1 MRHSAARIGEK
12 PRQVIRFRVPTDDT
26 TTTTYWI
33 DFYPDRDGQQIEPRL
48 KTRGFKKNT
57 PGVYKRVQDEWW
69 GIDTH
74 EQDRVAQESQGL
86 IADRTTEHLASS
98 DRGIIM
104 MRKMVRDS
112 IDAVRQGKDPIG
124 VIRDRG
130 KLLLALSQLNY
141 TVSNAREGFFM
152 IRVIPII
159 VALLELLTFDAPT
172 TIAAAAESLE
182 QLVAAGKR
190 EGEVTLISSAS
201 TFGGKKGFSDLEA
214 AFNKKYGL
222 RVKVNLSPGPNMPQ
236 VASRVLT
243 ELKAGIK
250 SSTDLYLGSDS
261 TFAALHKEN
270 ALQKIPWSGI
280 FPWVTKEMEIT
291 PQESL
296 LVYASFHGIIYNSN
310 SIPKDKAP
318 KNYEDLIDP
327 ALSPTWAG
335 KLAIPAYTHWLV
347 RVSSMWGKEK
357 VLAYAKKLATLA
369 GGRLRQGEEERIVSG
384 EFPIMASTG
393 GALESMWKWQAK
405 GAPLVGLPGS
415 MPPTSSY
422 YQLGVPKNSAHPNL
436 AKLFV
441 AFMVSKEGQAIV
453 EKHDYRSSYLVEGT
467 GMSKYVRSNKLKL
480 QDPKELV
487 ELFLKD
493 DWALEEE
500 LNKILLR

>member
-1 MRHSAARIGEK
+1 MRINSSPSTPVEISLRLSSEA
-12 PRQVIRFRVPTDDT
+12 RQV
-26 TTTTYWI
+26 
-33 DFYPDRDGQQIEPRL
+33 
-48 KTRGFKKNT
+48 
-57 PGVYKRVQDEWW
+57 
-69 GIDTH
+69 
-74 EQDRVAQESQGL
+74 
-86 IADRTTEHLASS
+86 
-98 DRGIIM
+98 
-104 MRKMVRDS
+104 
-112 IDAVRQGKDPIG
+112 
-124 VIRDRG
+124 
-130 KLLLALSQLNY
+130 
-141 TVSNAREGFFM
+141 FM
-152 IRVIPII
+152 IRVIAGI
-159 VALLELLTFDAPT
+159 VACLKVLAFAAP
-172 TIAAAAESLE
+172 AASAVGESLD
-182 QLVAAGKR
+182 QLVAGGKR
-190 EGEVTLISSAS
+190 EGEVTLIASAS